1 MDRSK
6 ILGVANGELS
16 QLMGYEKK
24 SEIQVFRR
32 PTPKDEIDRIGRQL
46 VLRMMETGVV
56 ESQ

>member
-1 MDRSK
+1 
-6 ILGVANGELS
+6 
-16 QLMGYEKK
+16 MGYEKK